1 MKRYALIAL
10 LSLGVIGGFTAGFAH
25 LRCGGHHG
33 WSRRAHFERHVADL
47 CTEAA
52 LRAQKR

>member
-1 MKRYALIAL
+1 MKRKAVIAL
-10 LSLGVIGGFTAGFAH
+10 LALGTVAGFAAGFSH
-25 LRCGGHHG
+25 LRCGGQHG
-33 WSRRAHFERHVADL
+33 WTRRAHFERHVADL